1 MCYQNVV
8 GSINLLDAGRRLIG
22 IRFEVVR
29 SGFKA
34 SDHVQKSAAGGLDG
48 VLKPLLISIGDLGN
62 LV

>member
-29 SGFKA
+29 RGFETT
-34 SDHVQKSAAGGLDG
+34 SNIHWGPGQFD
-48 VLKPLLISIGDLGN
+48 LISHHKRRI
-62 LV
+62 

>member
-8 GSINLLDAGRRLIG
+8 GSIDLLDAGRRLIG

-34 SDHVQKSAAGGLDG
+34 SGHV
-48 VLKPLLISIGDLGN
+48 
-62 LV
+62 